1 MFQNI
6 DNKHITNLIGG
17 EKLSSSYL
25 LLFLHDLNYLTHVLE
40 SSLTNSSVMNEEF
53 SDKEAEQT
61 SSNESNRPAVVTF
74 AELYQYATS
83 YDIFLMVVGT
93 ITASASGF
101 CQPAFCL
108 LFGLA
113 LDSLNSNNITKNTNE
128 IVIYLVILGFI
139 NLIVS
144 TISVGCWGTS
154 ILSTYYVYVITVFY
168 YV

>member
-1 MFQNI
+1 MILTSPSMVSIQACRNI
-6 DNKHITNLIGG
+6 LTSVYLT
-17 EKLSSSYL
+17 LSYL
-25 LLFLHDLNYLTHVLE
+25 TE
-40 SSLTNSSVMNEEF
+40 SSLSNATVLNEEF
-53 SDKEAEQT
+53 SGKALKEASKQQQLSVKEAEP
-61 SSNESNRPAVVTF
+61 PAATL

-83 YDIFLMVVGT
+83 YDIFLMVIGT